1 MLVALL
7 NVLVYS
13 FQRSSSYIH
22 SGKPCLVRSRSAFG
36 SHQASSIPTIST
48 FGSPALRR
56 KYSNVVHCSH
66 ADDAFIAMLPK
77 RAPNGRVSC
86 SGSSS
91 RAVHEPTMMESK
103 RLLRITCG

>member
-22 SGKPCLVRSRSAFG
+22 SGKPCRARSRSAFG
-36 SHQASSIPTIST
+36 SHHASSIPTIST
-48 FGSPALRR
+48 FGTPALRR

-66 ADDAFIAMLPK
+66 ADDAFIAILAK
-77 RAPNGRVSC
+77 RAPNAPVSC
-86 SGSSS
+86 SGSIS
-91 RAVHEPTMMESK
+91 RAVDDPTITESN
-103 RLLRITCG
+103 RLL